1 MAHFVNGALYAFKN
15 VLNVCM
21 YERRNVSWMAHTVG
35 TVFCMSTL
43 LNEFILA
50 IILFLFIHHFNL
62 QIVLWEFNFYDYF

>member
-15 VLNVCM
+15 ALSVCM
-21 YERRNVSWMAHTVG
+21 YERRNVSWMAHNVG

-62 QIVLWEFNFYDYF
+62 QIVFCEFNFSDYF